1 MFSMRKVTQ
10 CLAGKPLPWLAF
22 LVAAFVGLQLFS
34 FATLVLLKRL
44 KHITYAPVAIDS
56 ITKQQRLTLEAF
68 LAGKAGHV
76 AYSSVLGWTANPN
89 GHAPLYRA
97 DSAETRGGRGYTLM
111 PRGGTLRIAT
121 FGSFDYGGDVKE
133 ADSWQEVMMRMRPN
147 VEVLNFGVQDFGI
160 DQAFLRYEH
169 DGVAY
174 KADIVVME
182 FFPESIYLS
191 VNTYRPFYYR
201 ATDLPLAK
209 PRYVLQSGRL
219 LLLPTPLGSLPEYS
233 DLATNPARVLPRLG
247 QHDYYYQSQY
257 HQGSLA
263 VLPSVRLLQILRR
276 QLVYERTAIE
286 IEKNGVYNVDS
297 EAFKVTAAIF
307 DEFVDAARRAGS
319 VPIIVALPH
328 AEDIDRFRREGQ
340 KRYAPL
346 LARFQTRGYRY
357 VDMLEGFEEYGKRV
371 AAAELAPS
379 EYSPVGNQIV
389 AKVVWQFLVSHG
401 LAKNLRTR

>member
-1 MFSMRKVTQ
+1 M
-10 CLAGKPLPWLAF
+10 GKPLSWLAL
-22 LVAAFVGLQLFS
+22 LVAVFVALQLFS
-34 FATLVLLKRL
+34 IAGLVLLNRL
-44 KHITYAPVAIDS
+44 KHITYGPVAIDS
-56 ITKQQRLTLEAF
+56 ITKQQRLMLEEF

-89 GHAPLYRA
+89 GRAPLYRA
-97 DSAETRGGRGYTLM
+97 NSAEPRAGRGYALH
-111 PRGGTLRIAT
+111 PRGGALRIAT
-121 FGSFDYGGDVKE
+121 FGSFYYGDDVKE
-133 ADSWQEVMMRMRPN
+133 EDSWQEVMMRMRPN
-147 VEVLNFGVQDFGI
+147 IEVLNFGVQDFGI
-160 DQAFLRYEH
+160 DQALLRYEH
-169 DGVAY
+169 DGAAY
-174 KADIVVME
+174 RPDIVLME

-201 ATDLPLAK
+201 DTDLPLAK

-219 LLLPTPLGSLPEYS
+219 LLLPTPLAVLPQYS
-233 DLATNPARVLPRLG
+233 ALATNPARVLPMLG

-257 HQGSLA
+257 HRGSLA

-276 QLVYERTAIE
+276 QLVYQGTAIG
-286 IEKNGVYNVDS
+286 IEENGVYNVDS

-328 AEDIDRFRREGQ
+328 AADIDRFRRDGQ

-357 VDMLEGFEEYGKRV
+357 VDMLEGFEEYGKRM
-371 AAAELAPS
+371 AAAELAPG
-379 EYSPVGNQIV
+379 EYSPLGNQIV
-389 AKVVWQFLVSHG
+389 AKVVWQFLVTHG
-401 LAKNLRTR
+401 LTNNRRPH